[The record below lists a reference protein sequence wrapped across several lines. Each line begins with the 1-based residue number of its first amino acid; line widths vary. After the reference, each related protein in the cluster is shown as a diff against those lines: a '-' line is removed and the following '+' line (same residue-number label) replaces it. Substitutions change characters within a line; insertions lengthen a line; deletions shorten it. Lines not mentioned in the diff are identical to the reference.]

1 MDVKKLAGKIDAA
14 QAILE
19 EIRLES
25 GCDAFVRPRK
35 PVPDREAMAL
45 EAALH
50 ALTDRK
56 TRRDHFTNPNFFG
69 EPAWDILLDLYIHQV
84 RNEAVT
90 VRSTIIGSGAPSQT
104 AMRWLAILEAEDL
117 IKSEQDPGDT
127 NRMLVRLTAEGYEG
141 LTRYFETV
149 ARQEVR

>member
-25 GCDAFVRPRK
+25 GCDAFGPPRK
-35 PVPDREAMAL
+35 PGADREAIAL
-45 EAALH
+45 EAAIH
-50 ALTDRK
+50 ALTDR
-56 TRRDHFTNPNFFG
+56 RSRSDHFANPNFFG

-90 VRSTIIGSGAPSQT
+90 VRSTIIGSGASSQT
-104 AMRWLAILEAEDL
+104 AIRWLNILEAEDL
-117 IKSEQDPGDT
+117 VKSEQDPGDA
-127 NRMLVRLTAEGYEG
+127 NRVLLRLTAEGYEG

-149 ARQEVR
+149 ARQEFK